1 LRKSNSIT
9 FKIVSIS
16 ICLTSFN
23 TSHIVT
29 FVTKFLLIKFL
40 LIQQNLTHEKIS
52 TILFVLFLLFLIIY
66 FGLPVLNYGFIKL
79 PILVSLVLGL
89 MILMG
94 MELKATKNQQSYI
107 VTKKPS
113 KILIG
118 LFILMIV
125 YISAVPLLTTAPIL
139 HAKSYQN
146 LVGKVNNGNDI
157 TKQIEAISIDEI
169 RVVDRPLAYLLGEKI
184 LGSQPALGSQVE
196 LGDFFI
202 QKVDN
207 KLYWVAPLLYSGF
220 FKWLNQKEGTPGYVM
235 VSATNERDVTLV
247 QSINNEPIKI
257 KYQPNA
263 YFLSEIH
270 RHVYFSGYTS
280 VGLDDFSF
288 EIDDEGRPFW
298 VITTFK
304 KRIGFSGSDA
314 TGTIVVNAQTG
325 EINPYDIA
333 STPDWVDRIQPA
345 SFIEDQLN
353 DWGEYVHGYWNFSN
367 LEKLQITE
375 GLTLVYGKDNKSYWY
390 TGITSVGKEESS
402 VGFMLVDTRTKEATF
417 YKQSGATEYAAQQS
431 AEGKVQEKNY
441 RSSLPIPYNINNIPT
456 YVMTLKDDGGLV
468 KMYAMVAINDYT
480 IVGVGNT
487 MRETLTSY
495 KNVYNMADNKISKSK
510 SSSKNTITAKVTR
523 FQMDVKNGQ
532 SFYYFMVDG
541 FQPIFVGSSQI
552 SNQLP
557 VTHVGDSIKI
567 SYDLDL
573 EEVTDVA
580 TFENLSVN
588 LKKLKDESTEK

>member
-1 LRKSNSIT
+1 MKKLSS
-9 FKIVSIS
+9 V
-16 ICLTSFN
+16 
-23 TSHIVT
+23 
-29 FVTKFLLIKFL
+29 LIF
-40 LIQQNLTHEKIS
+40 I
-52 TILFVLFLLFLIIY
+52 FLLFLVFY
-66 FGLPVLNYGFIKL
+66 FGLPVLNYGFFQL
-79 PILVSLVLGL
+79 PILAIIIVFVLLLMSMEFKTTNNGQGL
-89 MILMG
+89 LI
-94 MELKATKNQQSYI
+94 
-107 VTKKPS
+107 KKQPN
-113 KILIG
+113 KILVY
-118 LFILMIV
+118 LLVILIV
-125 YISAVPLLTTAPIL
+125 YATAVPFFTTAPIL
-139 HAKSYQN
+139 HTKKYQN
-146 LVGKVNNGNDI
+146 LIGKVENGNEI

-202 QKVDN
+202 QKVN
-207 KLYWVAPLLYSGF
+207 GKLYWVAPLLYSGF
-220 FKWLNQKEGTPGYVM
+220 FKWLNQKDGTSGYVM

-247 QSINNEPIKI
+247 QNIKNEPIKI

-263 YFLSEIH
+263 YFQSEIH
-270 RHVYFSGYTS
+270 RHVYFHGYTT
-280 VGLDDFSF
+280 VGLNDFSF

-304 KRIGFSGSDA
+304 KKIGFSGKDA
-314 TGTIVVNAQTG
+314 TGVVVVNAQTG
-325 EINPYDIA
+325 EINEYDINK
-333 STPDWVDRIQPA
+333 TPDWVDRIQPS
-345 SFIEDQLN
+345 SFIEEQLN

-367 LEKLQITE
+367 LEKLQTTE

-390 TGITSVGKEESS
+390 TGITSVGKDESS
-402 VGFMLVDTRTKEATF
+402 VGFVLVDTRTKETTF
-417 YKQSGATEYAAQQS
+417 YKQSGATEYAAQSS

-468 KMYAMVAINDYT
+468 KMYAMVAISDYT

-495 KNVYNMADNKISKSK
+495 KNVYNMADNKISKSQ
-510 SSSKNTITAKVTR
+510 SSSKNSITAKVTR

-541 FQPIFVGSSQI
+541 YQPIFVGSSQI

-557 VTHVGDSIKI
+557 VTNVGDSIKI

-580 TFENLSVN
+580 TFENLTVN
-588 LKKLKDESTEK
+588 LKKLKDDKVEE